1 MLLLVAAGEVLGMT
15 LWFSATAAA
24 PSVAREFALD
34 PATGA
39 WLTMAVQAGFVAGTL
54 LTALTNAAD
63 AINARRL
70 FAAGCVVGAICNAA
84 ITLVPTAGAIIAL
97 RFGTG
102 AALAWV
108 YPPGMKIAA
117 GWFRERRGT
126 ALGVVVGAVG
136 VGSAFPHLLAW
147 LGAGLPWRT
156 LVDASSILALAGA
169 ALVALAVTDGPYVS
183 ASAPFD
189 RHALRV
195 VLRNRG
201 ARLAMLGYFG
211 HMWELYAM
219 WTWMA
224 AFAAASLASTGL
236 ASTGLA
242 STGLA
247 STGLASTGLSAGSAG
262 YGTTGSAV
270 AFVAIASGSIGCVAG
285 GLLADRWGKAR
296 VAGAAMI
303 ASAACALV
311 SPLFYGAPLA
321 ALLALAVIWGFTIV
335 ADSAQFSALVTEH
348 TPRTHVGTALT
359 LQTSAGFLLTMVSM
373 RLVPPI
379 TELAGW
385 QWAFVFLVPGPLL
398 GALAMK
404 RLARERFPVAS
415 SQ

>member
-1 MLLLVAAGEVLGMT
+1 MPRRMLLLVAAGEVLGMT

-24 PSVAREFALD
+24 PSVAQEFALD
-34 PATGA
+34 AGARA

-70 FAAGCVVGAICNAA
+70 FAAGCVFGAACNGA

-97 RFGTG
+97 RFCTG

-126 ALGVVVGAVG
+126 ALGIIVGAVG

-156 LVDASSILALAGA
+156 LIAASSALALAGA
-169 ALVALAVTDGPYVS
+169 AIVAFAVSDGPYVS

-189 RHALRV
+189 RHALRI
-195 VLRNRG
+195 VLQSRG
-201 ARLAMLGYFG
+201 TRLAMLGYFG

-219 WTWMA
+219 WTWIA
-224 AFAAASLASTGL
+224 AFAAASLAAAGTGD
-236 ASTGLA
+236 AGVA
-242 STGLA
+242 A
-247 STGLASTGLSAGSAG
+247 AGSG
-262 YGTTGSAV
+262 V
-270 AFVAIASGSIGCVAG
+270 AFVAIASGSIGCVIAG
-285 GLLADRWGKAR
+285 LWADRWGKAQ
-296 VAGAAMI
+296 VAGGAML

-321 ALLALAVIWGFTIV
+321 ALLVLAVVWGFTVV
-335 ADSAQFSALVTEH
+335 ADSAQFSALVAEH

-379 TELAGW
+379 AALGGW
-385 QWAFVFLVPGPLL
+385 KWAFVFLVPGPLL
-398 GALAMK
+398 GAVAMK
-404 RLARERFPVAS
+404 RLASRTRSADL
-415 SQ
+415 

>member
-1 MLLLVAAGEVLGMT
+1 MLALVAAGEILGMT

-34 PATGA
+34 TAMRA

-54 LTALTNAAD
+54 LTAVTNAAD

-70 FAAGCVVGAICNAA
+70 FTAGCLAGAACNAA
-84 ITLVPTAGAIIAL
+84 ITVAPTAGAIVAL
-97 RFGTG
+97 RFCTG

-126 ALGVVVGAVG
+126 ALGIVVGAVG
-136 VGSAFPHLLAW
+136 MGSAVPHLLAW
-147 LGAGLPWRT
+147 IGAGLPWRT
-156 LVDASSILALAGA
+156 LVAVSSVMAVAGA
-169 ALVALAVTDGPYVS
+169 ALVALAVKDGPYLS

-189 RHALRV
+189 RHALRI
-195 VLRNRG
+195 VLSNRG
-201 ARLAMLGYFG
+201 TRLAMLGYFG

-219 WTWMA
+219 WTWIA
-224 AFAAASLASTGL
+224 AFAAASLGA
-236 ASTGLA
+236 A
-242 STGLA
+242 
-247 STGLASTGLSAGSAG
+247 AG
-262 YGTTGSAV
+262 TVGSAV
-270 AFVAIASGSIGCVAG
+270 AFVAIASGSIGCVVAG
-285 GLLADRWGKAR
+285 LWADRWGKAR
-296 VAGAAMI
+296 VAGAAML
-303 ASAACALV
+303 ASAACALG
-311 SPLFYGAPLA
+311 SPLFFGAPIG
-321 ALLALAVIWGFTIV
+321 ALLLLAVVWGFTVV

-379 TELAGW
+379 TDVAGW

-398 GALAMK
+398 GAVAMWW
-404 RLARERFPVAS
+404 LARKPLSVAGS
-415 SQ
+415 P

>member
-1 MLLLVAAGEVLGMT
+1 MLLLVAAGEILGMT

-34 PATGA
+34 AAMGA

-54 LTALTNAAD
+54 VTALTNAAD

-70 FAAGCVVGAICNAA
+70 FAAGCIAGAACNAA
-84 ITLVPTAGAIIAL
+84 IVVAPTAGAIVAL
-97 RFGTG
+97 RFCTG

-126 ALGVVVGAVG
+126 ALGIIVGAVG

-156 LVDASSILALAGA
+156 LVAASSVLALAGA
-169 ALVALAVTDGPYVS
+169 ALVALAVKDGPYVS

-201 ARLAMLGYFG
+201 TRLAMLGYFG

-224 AFAAASLASTGL
+224 AFAAASLGA
-236 ASTGLA
+236 A
-242 STGLA
+242 
-247 STGLASTGLSAGSAG
+247 AGTA
-262 YGTTGSAV
+262 GSAV
-270 AFVAIASGSIGCVAG
+270 AFVAIASGSIGCVVAG
-285 GLLADRWGKAR
+285 FWADRWGKAR
-296 VAGAAMI
+296 IAGAAML

-321 ALLALAVIWGFTIV
+321 ALLVLAVIWGFTVV
-335 ADSAQFSALVTEH
+335 ADSAQFSALVTEY

-385 QWAFVFLVPGPLL
+385 QWAFLFLAPGPLL
-398 GALAMK
+398 GALAMRK
-404 RLARERFPVAS
+404 LVVRS
-415 SQ
+415 S

>member
-1 MLLLVAAGEVLGMT
+1 MPRRMLLLVAAGEVLGMT

-24 PSVAREFALD
+24 PSVAQEFALD
-34 PATGA
+34 AGARA

-70 FAAGCVVGAICNAA
+70 FAAGCVFGAACNGAIA
-84 ITLVPTAGAIIAL
+84 LVPTAGAIIAL
-97 RFGTG
+97 RFCTG

-117 GWFRERRGT
+117 SWFRERRGT
-126 ALGVVVGAVG
+126 ALGIIVGAVG

-156 LVDASSILALAGA
+156 LIAASSALALAGA
-169 ALVALAVTDGPYVS
+169 AIVAFAVSDGPYVS

-189 RHALRV
+189 RHALRI
-195 VLRNRG
+195 VLQSRG
-201 ARLAMLGYFG
+201 TRLAMLGYFG

-219 WTWMA
+219 WTWIA
-224 AFAAASLASTGL
+224 AFAAVSLA
-236 ASTGLA
+236 A
-242 STGLA
+242 
-247 STGLASTGLSAGSAG
+247 AGAG
-262 YGTTGSAV
+262 DAGVAATGSGV
-270 AFVAIASGSIGCVAG
+270 AFVAIASGSIGCVIAG
-285 GLLADRWGKAR
+285 LWADRWGKAQ
-296 VAGAAMI
+296 VAGGAML

-321 ALLALAVIWGFTIV
+321 ALLVLAVVWGFTVV
-335 ADSAQFSALVTEH
+335 ADSAQFSALVAEH

-373 RLVPPI
+373 RLVPPVAA
-379 TELAGW
+379 LAGW
-385 QWAFVFLVPGPLL
+385 KWAFVFLVPGPLL
-398 GALAMK
+398 GALAMRRLTVNRK
-404 RLARERFPVAS
+404 RLTVNGLA
-415 SQ
+415 